1 MGAEC
6 CKRVCCQLHP
16 GASDS
21 LKDSS
26 GKFVQLGS
34 EFSVLT
40 DTSDDDEDR
49 TAPDRDDSKQRLLGS
64 VPENAIPTTVPVRV
78 QTGPRS
84 GDRGG
89 RRVNGSAKS
98 GSIKK
103 KARAIL

>member
-1 MGAEC
+1 M
-6 CKRVCCQLHP
+6 HP